1 MICPPRPHISS
12 ASTMFA
18 AASSSPNV
26 SQLLDLH
33 RESLAR
39 FDEVTLVQ
47 TLVNGRKVLTLTI
60 GVPVD
65 ERRTAK
71 RPAKSSRKK
80 EKEMERLRAWRERKR
95 HERVMTSSP
104 PPVPPPQSPLPRDI
118 PQLDGDASISN
129 DGRYAEDRSDARDRS
144 DHDVEGNDDAVDRRD
159 HAVDRRDDAVDR
171 SDDAVDGSN
180 AVDGRNDAVDGSDDA
195 VGGSNDAMDLGDTAT
210 DVSDAPDPSTVP
222 TPVSTATLTKGVRF
236 MGIPRSEFLKEKKMK
251 NKSPIKEK

>member
-1 MICPPRPHISS
+1 
-12 ASTMFA
+12 MFA
-18 AASSSPNV
+18 TASSSPNV

-65 ERRTAK
+65 ERRTA
-71 RPAKSSRKK
+71 RGQVKSSRKK
-80 EKEMERLRAWRERKR
+80 EKEMERLRAWRETKLQ
-95 HERVMTSSP
+95 ERVMTSSHTP
-104 PPVPPPQSPLPRDI
+104 PPVSLPQSPLPRDI

-159 HAVDRRDDAVDR
+159 HALDRRDDAVDR

-251 NKSPIKEK
+251 NKSPNKEK

>member
-1 MICPPRPHISS
+1 
-12 ASTMFA
+12 MFA
-18 AASSSPNV
+18 TASSSPNV

-65 ERRTAK
+65 ERRTAASG
-71 RPAKSSRKK
+71 RFKSSRKK
-80 EKEMERLRAWRERKR
+80 EKEMERLRAWREKKR
-95 HERVMTSSP
+95 QERVMTSSPTP

-129 DGRYAEDRSDARDRS
+129 DGRYAEDQSDARDRS

-159 HAVDRRDDAVDR
+159 HALDRRDDAVDR
-171 SDDAVDGSN
+171 SDGAVDGSN

-251 NKSPIKEK
+251 NKSPNKEK